1 MIYFCYNF
9 FDRAKE
15 TNIYENK
22 IEDITFADINLFYFS
37 SFIFKKKLLL
47 HRRRKPSEK
56 VVVVEEELRGIDIDD
71 IANLEDSTFV
81 HQWGTWESRSY
92 YGWWCIHQEKRPNV
106 LKSLIGVH
114 CIDKCR
120 RREYFF
126 NNHVEYCEFT
136 VFMQTLNVD

>member
-15 TNIYENK
+15 TNIYEIK

-81 HQWGTWESRSY
+81 HQ
-92 YGWWCIHQEKRPNV
+92 
-106 LKSLIGVH
+106 
-114 CIDKCR
+114 
-120 RREYFF
+120 
-126 NNHVEYCEFT
+126 
-136 VFMQTLNVD
+136 